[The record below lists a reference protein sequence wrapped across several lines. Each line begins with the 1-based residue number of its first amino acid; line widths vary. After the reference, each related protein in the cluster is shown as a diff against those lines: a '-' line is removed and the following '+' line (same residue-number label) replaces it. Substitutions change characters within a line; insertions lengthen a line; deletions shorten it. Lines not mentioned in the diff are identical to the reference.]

1 MNPYAIS
8 YAVDSKDIRFALLDV
23 FHTQDLARF
32 KRFEHVNREQ
42 IEEIVTRAERIAVE
56 VLAPLNEVG
65 DRNPPQYREGKVTL
79 AAPFYG
85 AYKKFCAEGWLPLV
99 LKRESGG
106 RGFPESLVAVIKEM
120 HTGACGG
127 FYAYPGLTAGALK
140 LVDSFGS
147 DEVKRMFREK
157 MAQGIYTGTMCLTEP
172 DSGSYLA
179 DITTRAKR
187 TGDTFS
193 IKGMKIFIGAGEHD
207 LSENI
212 VHCVLA
218 RVEGAPAGYKGISLF
233 AVPKTRMNPDGSLG
247 VPNDVYCPRI
257 ESKMGHEGATT
268 ASLRFGDR
276 DACQGWLLG
285 SENNGLAHMF
295 VMMNEARL
303 GTAVHA
309 VGQAAAAYQMA
320 LAFARSRVQGL
331 SFRRKKGDRP
341 DQVPIIQHPDVRRNL
356 LFMKAIVEGLRG
368 LNVQTGLYIDLSKV
382 LEGAKEREYYDDL
395 VEILTPICKSYAA
408 DLGFKVAET
417 AVQTMG
423 GRGFIKDYPVE
434 QYLRDLKPTS
444 LYEGANGIQAITH
457 QGRNLNLKGGQLFR
471 NLVGEVEGFVRE
483 NLGHPSLGSGV
494 AALGR
499 AKEVM
504 VEAAGSFPAK
514 RAEDVGLPLTVAK
527 PLLDLTGHILCT
539 WVLLKSAVVADIALK
554 RGTLSDKD
562 REFYRGKTFTAQ
574 FAVANLLPQVDAL
587 AKTISLW
594 DRSILDIPEGGF

>member
-1 MNPYAIS
+1 MNPYGIS
-8 YAVDSKDIRFALLDV
+8 YTVDSRDIRFALFDV

-42 IEEIVTRAERIAVE
+42 IDEIVTRAERMAVD

-65 DRNPPQYREGKVTL
+65 DRNPPQYRDGKVTL
-79 AAPFYG
+79 VAPFYA
-85 AYKKFCAEGWLPLV
+85 AYKKFCGEGWLPLI

-140 LVDSFGS
+140 LVDYFGS
-147 DEVKRMFREK
+147 DKVKGMFLEK
-157 MAQGIYTGTMCLTEP
+157 MAKGIYTGTMCLTEP
-172 DSGSYLA
+172 ESGSYLA
-179 DITTRAKR
+179 DITTQAKR

-193 IKGMKIFIGAGEHD
+193 IKGMKIFIGGGEHD

-218 RVEGAPAGYKGISLF
+218 RIEGAPAGYRGISLF
-233 AVPKTRMNPDGSLG
+233 AVPKTRIHQDGSLG
-247 VPNDVYCPRI
+247 TANDVFCTRI

-268 ASLRFGDR
+268 ASLRFGDH

-285 SENNGLAHMF
+285 SENNGLAYMF

-320 LAFARSRVQGL
+320 LAFARKRVQGL
-331 SFRRKKGDRP
+331 SYRRKKGDPP

-356 LFMKAIVEGLRG
+356 LFMKAIVEGLRA
-368 LNVQTGLYIDLSKV
+368 LNIQTGLYIDLSKV
-382 LEGAKEREYYDDL
+382 LEGTKEREYHEDI
-395 VEILTPICKSYAA
+395 VEILTPICKAYAS

-457 QGRNLNLKGGQLFR
+457 QGRNLNIKRGQLFR
-471 NLVGEVEGFVRE
+471 NLIGEIEGFVKE
-483 NLGHPSLGSGV
+483 NIGHPSLGSGV

-499 AKEVM
+499 AKDIM
-504 VEAAGSFPAK
+504 VEAAGSFPSK
-514 RAEDVGLPLTVAK
+514 RAEDLGLPLTVAK

-539 WVLLKSAVVADIALK
+539 WMLLKSAVVADVALK
-554 RGTLSDKD
+554 RGPLPDKE
-562 REFYRGKTFTAQ
+562 REFYQGKTFSAQ

-594 DRSILDIPEGGF
+594 DRSVLDIPEGGF

>member
-1 MNPYAIS
+1 MQPYPIS
-8 YAVDSKDIRFALLDV
+8 YAVDSRDIRFALFDV

-32 KRFEHVNREQ
+32 KHFDHVGRG
-42 IEEIVTRAERIAVE
+42 EIDEILNRAERMAVE

-65 DRNPPQYREGKVTL
+65 DRNPPRYQNGKETL
-79 AAPFYG
+79 AAPFYA

-106 RGFPESLVAVIKEM
+106 RGFPESLAAVIKEM
-120 HTGACGG
+120 YTGACGG
-127 FYAYPGLTAGALK
+127 FYAYPSLTAGALK
-140 LVDSFGS
+140 LVDSFGT
-147 DEVKRMFREK
+147 DLVKRLFREK
-157 MAQGIYTGTMCLTEP
+157 MAKGIYTGTMCLTEP

-179 DITTRAKR
+179 DITTLARR
-187 TGDTFS
+187 RGDTFS
-193 IKGMKIFIGAGEHD
+193 IQGMKIFIGAGEHD

-218 RVEGAPAGYKGISLF
+218 RIEGAPAGYKGISLF
-233 AVPKTRMNPDGSLG
+233 AVPKTRVNSDGSLG
-247 VPNDVYCPRI
+247 APNDVLCTRI

-268 ASLRFGDR
+268 ASLRFGDQG
-276 DACQGWLLG
+276 ACQGWLLG
-285 SENNGLAHMF
+285 NENTGLAHMF

-320 LAFARSRVQGL
+320 LAFARTRVQGL
-331 SFRRKKGDRP
+331 SFRRKKGDP
-341 DQVPIIQHPDVRRNL
+341 TEQVRIIQHPDVRRNL
-356 LFMKAIVEGLRG
+356 LFMKALVEGLRA

-382 LEGAKEREYYDDL
+382 LERAEEREYYEDV
-395 VEILTPICKSYAA
+395 VEILTPVCKSYAA
-408 DLGFKVAET
+408 DMGFKVAET

-423 GRGFIKDYPVE
+423 GRGFIKEYPVE

-457 QGRNLNLKGGQLFR
+457 QGRNLNLKGGQLFH
-471 NLVGEVEGFVRE
+471 NLVREIESFVRE
-483 NLGHPSLGSGV
+483 NGANPAMGAGV

-499 AKEVM
+499 ATKIM
-504 VEAAGSFPAK
+504 VEISGSFSVK
-514 RAEDVGLPLTVAK
+514 RTEDPGLPLTEAK

-539 WVLLKSAVVADIALK
+539 WMLLKSAAVADRALRK
-554 RGTLSDKD
+554 GPLPDKD
-562 REFYRGKTFTAQ
+562 REFYQGKKFTAQ
-574 FAVANLLPQVDAL
+574 FAVANLLPQVEAL

-594 DRSILDIPEGGF
+594 DRSVLEMPEGGF